1 MKRVTSRHN
10 AALQHVQKLQAS
22 RSYRYAC
29 GQFVADGTKLFAEA
43 LQWLPGLELVVA
55 ADNVPLPPLPAGLE
69 ELRVPADVMQ
79 WISQMQAPQG
89 VLFVGRLPEPRPL
102 SLTPGCLILD
112 GLQDPGNLGTI
123 LRTADALEI
132 PVILSSGCADPYS
145 AKTVRASMGAIFR
158 TPPQMADTPAVLDAC
173 RAQKIPLAVTALSP
187 QAVDIRQGNPAECA
201 VVIGSE
207 GRGVGAAFLQAA
219 QRQLIIPMHPRCE
232 SLNAAIAAAIVMWQ
246 MRQ

>member
-1 MKRVTSRHN
+1 
-10 AALQHVQKLQAS
+10 
-22 RSYRYAC
+22 
-29 GQFVADGTKLFAEA
+29 
-43 LQWLPGLELVVA
+43 
-55 ADNVPLPPLPAGLE
+55 
-69 ELRVPADVMQ
+69 
-79 WISQMQAPQG
+79 
-89 VLFVGRLPEPRPL
+89 
-102 SLTPGCLILD
+102 
-112 GLQDPGNLGTI
+112 
-123 LRTADALEI
+123 
-132 PVILSSGCADPYS
+132 
-145 AKTVRASMGAIFR
+145 MGAIFR

-207 GRGVGAAFLQAA
+207 GRGVSAAFLQAA

>member
-1 MKRVTSRHN
+1 M
-10 AALQHVQKLQAS
+10 
-22 RSYRYAC
+22 
-29 GQFVADGTKLFAEA
+29 
-43 LQWLPGLELVVA
+43 
-55 ADNVPLPPLPAGLE
+55 
-69 ELRVPADVMQ
+69 LRVELTVPAELDNTYANRIGEVDWVFHLEAFQ
-79 WISQMQAPQG
+79 ESQLTARKLWSDGNANHTGDTITVNLLRDGKIAETQELSAANG
-89 VLFVGRLPEPRPL
+89 WAYTFDRLVEGH
-102 SLTPGCLILD
+102 TW
-112 GLQDPGNLGTI
+112 TVEE
-123 LRTADALEI
+123 ALEI

-158 TPPQMADTPAVLDAC
+158 TPPQMGEPQAVLDAC
-173 RAQKIPLAVTALSP
+173 RAQKIPLAVTALSH

-207 GRGVGAAFLQAA
+207 GRGVSAAFLQAA

>member
-1 MKRVTSRHN
+1 M
-10 AALQHVQKLQAS
+10 
-22 RSYRYAC
+22 
-29 GQFVADGTKLFAEA
+29 
-43 LQWLPGLELVVA
+43 
-55 ADNVPLPPLPAGLE
+55 
-69 ELRVPADVMQ
+69 
-79 WISQMQAPQG
+79 
-89 VLFVGRLPEPRPL
+89 
-102 SLTPGCLILD
+102 
-112 GLQDPGNLGTI
+112 QDPGNLGTI

-158 TPPQMADTPAVLDAC
+158 TPPQMGEPQAVLDAC
-173 RAQKIPLAVTALSP
+173 RAQKIPLAVTALSH

-207 GRGVGAAFLQAA
+207 GRGVSAAFLQAA

>member
-1 MKRVTSRHN
+1 M
-10 AALQHVQKLQAS
+10 AAGAG
-22 RSYRYAC
+22 AC
-29 GQFVADGTKLFAEA
+29 GRGGQCAAAAAAGGAGGAPGPGGCDAVDLAD
-43 LQWLPGLELVVA
+43 
-55 ADNVPLPPLPAGLE
+55 AG
-69 ELRVPADVMQ
+69 A
-79 WISQMQAPQG
+79 QG
-89 VLFVGRLPEPRPL
+89 VLFVGQLPEPRPL

-158 TPPQMADTPAVLDAC
+158 TPPQMGEPQAVLDAC
-173 RAQKIPLAVTALSP
+173 RAQKIPLAVTALSH

-207 GRGVGAAFLQAA
+207 GRGVSAAFLQAA

>member
-10 AALQHVQKLQAS
+10 AALQHVRKLQAS

-43 LQWLPGLELVVA
+43 LQWLP
-55 ADNVPLPPLPAGLE
+55 GLE

-158 TPPQMADTPAVLDAC
+158 TPPQMGETQAVLDAC
-173 RAQKIPLAVTALSP
+173 RAQRIPLAVTALSP

-207 GRGVGAAFLQAA
+207 GRGVSAAFLQAA